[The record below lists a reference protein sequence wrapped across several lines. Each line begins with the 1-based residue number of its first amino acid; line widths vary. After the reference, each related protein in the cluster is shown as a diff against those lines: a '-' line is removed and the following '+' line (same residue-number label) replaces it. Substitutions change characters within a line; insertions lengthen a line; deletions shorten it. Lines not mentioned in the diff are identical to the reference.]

1 MLGQRAGGDKSQPPA
16 GLTMGDAAWAR
27 WCLAMGPL
35 VGSAGFEGSQ
45 NHSRDFLQNPQVLG
59 IQFYRD
65 LLSVE
70 AGQGGIVV
78 EVQS

>member
-1 MLGQRAGGDKSQPPA
+1 MLGQRAGGDKSQPSA
-16 GLTMGDAAWAR
+16 RLSMEDAAWAR

-35 VGSAGFEGSQ
+35 VRSAGFEGSQ
-45 NHSRDFLQNPQVLG
+45 NHSWDFLQKPQVLG

-70 AGQGGIVV
+70 AGQGGIVA

>member
-1 MLGQRAGGDKSQPPA
+1 
-16 GLTMGDAAWAR
+16 
-27 WCLAMGPL
+27 MGPL

-45 NHSRDFLQNPQVLG
+45 NHSWDFLQNPQVLG

>member
-1 MLGQRAGGDKSQPPA
+1 
-16 GLTMGDAAWAR
+16 
-27 WCLAMGPL
+27 MGPL

-59 IQFYRD
+59 IQIYRD